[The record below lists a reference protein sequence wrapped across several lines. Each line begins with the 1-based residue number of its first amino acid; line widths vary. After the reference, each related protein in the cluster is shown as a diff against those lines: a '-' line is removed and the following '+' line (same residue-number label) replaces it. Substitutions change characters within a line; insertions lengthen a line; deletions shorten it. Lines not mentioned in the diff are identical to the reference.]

1 MFKVGDAVV
10 HPVRGAGTI
19 VEIETRRFDDEDQVY
34 YRIELLGQP
43 TTRLMLPVEAA
54 EALGL
59 RRAVSSARIDEVWQ
73 VFDRQPEMLPSDN
86 NERYD
91 VVKERLRAGDVFQ
104 VAQVVRDMAWRE
116 RGDRGLTTV
125 GKRLYIE
132 SVQLLAAEIAAAN
145 GVPMET
151 AEIEVKGKLR
161 QLLPSE

>member
-19 VEIETRRFDDEDQVY
+19 VEIETRRCDDEDQVY

-43 TTRLMLPVEAA
+43 TTRLMLPVEVA

-125 GKRLYIE
+125 GKRLYTE